1 METSLPTPICQ
12 GLCWYARGYP
22 DIKMVSGVVSF
33 LFQLPSKTVP
43 VSSHLGHPWRFFC
56 SGVGVW
62 FLMLVTDA
70 YFWSPSWHSVSLL
83 NRLTSR
89 VGFLVPIQRCAHST
103 LTIWWYTAFRTR
115 PISTKSDA
123 HSLTKITTIQI
134 ESFGPPDSNMLKP
147 FWCSGVADWCLDGAK
162 SCKYQTFFG
171 ARIS

>member
-33 LFQLPSKTVP
+33 PVAIENCACLQPSWP
-43 VSSHLGHPWRFFC
+43 SLACFC

-115 PISTKSDA
+115 PVSTKSDA